1 MTKVIATSYP
11 PQPRGSYIP
20 AALTQYCMNGD
31 AYIPATD
38 AYQICCGGRRVSY
51 SVFQEDLREQREQC
65 RKEIT
70 DFWVKEGPRCTE
82 VYRHLQMRSYYFGIR
97 RYAAQTRLWLTPG
110 FRIKFRLEV

>member
-11 PQPRGSYIP
+11 PQPGELYP

-38 AYQICCGGRRVSY
+38 ALPDLLWRPPGQLLRLPGGPAGAASAEEAVAEGNRLYLGRT
-51 SVFQEDLREQREQC
+51 LRYESDASERLALLLA
-65 RKEIT
+65 
-70 DFWVKEGPRCTE
+70 D
-82 VYRHLQMRSYYFGIR
+82 
-97 RYAAQTRLWLTPG
+97 QTVLTPG